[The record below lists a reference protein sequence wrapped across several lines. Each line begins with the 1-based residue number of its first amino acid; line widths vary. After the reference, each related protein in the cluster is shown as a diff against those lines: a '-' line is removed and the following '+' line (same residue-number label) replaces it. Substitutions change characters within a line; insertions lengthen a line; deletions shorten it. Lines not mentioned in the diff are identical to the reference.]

1 MFRNLRRYL
10 LAGLI
15 LWVPLLVT
23 FLIVRTLIR
32 LVDRTLVL
40 LPPPWRPDELF
51 GFHVPGLGVLL
62 AFLILLLSGLFA
74 ANLVG
79 RRLVEFGDSLLA
91 RIPLVRSIYSA
102 AKQVVETL
110 FSDKSTSFKRVMLVE
125 YPRKGIWSLCFQTA
139 ENLDEVQ
146 ARTEQDVVCVF
157 VPTAPNPTSGYIVFA
172 ARDDVIPLSMSVDD
186 GLKVIFSVGVV
197 VPRWNSPDEAR
208 ASLAP
213 PRSPA

>member
-1 MFRNLRRYL
+1 LFRSLRRYL

-40 LPPPWRPDELF
+40 LPPPWRPDELL
-51 GFHVPGLGVLL
+51 GFHVPGLGLLL
-62 AFLILLLSGLFA
+62 AVLILLLSGLFA
-74 ANLVG
+74 ANIVG
-79 RRLVEFGDSLLA
+79 KRLVEAGDSLLA

-110 FSDKSTSFKRVMLVE
+110 FSDKSTSFKQVMLVE

-139 ENLDEVQ
+139 EQLDEVQ
-146 ARTEQDVVCVF
+146 ARTAKDVVCVF

-172 ARDDVIPLSMSVDD
+172 AREDVIPLSMSVDD

-197 VPRWNSPDEAR
+197 VPRWTSPDEAR

-213 PRSPA
+213 PPGPA